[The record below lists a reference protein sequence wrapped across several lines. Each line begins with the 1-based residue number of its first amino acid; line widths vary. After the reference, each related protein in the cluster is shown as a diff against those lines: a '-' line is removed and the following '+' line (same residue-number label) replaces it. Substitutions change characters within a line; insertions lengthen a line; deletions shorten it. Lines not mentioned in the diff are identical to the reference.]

1 MSHIDEAATM
11 RKVYKRLVPL
21 LFCMMFFNYLDRI
34 NIGFAALDMNS
45 DMGFDP
51 AVFGFAGS
59 IFFIGY
65 MLLEVP
71 SNLLLHRFGARR
83 WIARILLTWGAVA
96 AATAF
101 VFNASSFYV
110 LRFLLGVM
118 EAGFLPGIA
127 VYLTYWFPER
137 YRARAVGGYIIAGS
151 FSAVL
156 GGPLSTTLMTYAN
169 GLLGMHGWQWMFIL
183 EGVPAML
190 LGLITLRVM
199 TERPADADWLSAQ
212 EKQWL
217 ESTLATEREA
227 LGGHRHF
234 PLLKVA
240 SDIRVWSLACLFGCA
255 LVGIYGLFLWLPQ
268 IVKSLGHL
276 NNIEVGFLSA
286 APPLLGVLGTFLVSR
301 SSDRSGDRKY
311 HLAFVYGMSALA
323 IAGSAYAPNPLLAY
337 ALLCVTGLFIY
348 SGNPLFWSLAA
359 SFRTGAAGAATIAL
373 INTIAQ
379 FGGVVGPWS
388 IGLVRHATGNF
399 KLALLT
405 IAAFLV
411 VATLIAIVMRVKPAE
426 NAASNRALVGRDEA
440 TES

>member
-71 SNLLLHRFGARR
+71 SNLLLHRVGARR

-411 VATLIAIVMRVKPAE
+411 VATLIAIVMRVKPAG
-426 NAASNRALVGRDEA
+426 NDASKPALAGRDEA
-440 TES
+440 MES